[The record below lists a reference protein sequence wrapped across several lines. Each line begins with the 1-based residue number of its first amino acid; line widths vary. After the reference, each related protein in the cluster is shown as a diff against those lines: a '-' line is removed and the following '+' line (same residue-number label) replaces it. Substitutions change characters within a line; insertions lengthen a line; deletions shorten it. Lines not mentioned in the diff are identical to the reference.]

1 MTPVGLLERSR
12 QTTAT
17 FRQDRAVHLE
27 GGLFGPD
34 LLEQLASGDVPGQKP
49 ADFGLSR
56 QANLL
61 DEIAEAYRDACDLW
75 QVFRRRLERLPAG
88 KSSTTLTREG
98 WVIPFLGLLGYELR
112 YNQKPYDVNGVT
124 YAVSHRAG
132 ENEDAPPVHITGAE
146 QQLGRIN
153 PHDPRRLSPHAL
165 LQEFLNR
172 TDHLWGIVTNGLTL
186 RLLRDSSYV
195 RRQAYVEFDLQAI
208 FEAEG
213 DSRFADFVLLYRLL
227 HRTRLPRGT
236 VDAHTCWLEQYHQRA
251 IEQGNRARDRL
262 RDGVEEC
269 LKILGTGFLRAN
281 PDWHP
286 DPKDFYEQLLR
297 LVYRFLFLLVAEER
311 NLLGGSDLY
320 RNHYSI
326 SRLRRLIDR
335 REAYTDHEDLWQSL
349 RVLFYLLR
357 NDTPLNDGKPLASFL
372 ELPVL
377 DGGLFEP
384 IDLDERTLT
393 NRDLLQAFS
402 YLAYYWDE
410 DARTYR
416 RVNYA
421 ALDVEELGSVYESLL
436 DHHPVISNR
445 TFEFATGTERK
456 STGSYYTP
464 PGLVAQLIHS
474 ALEPVIEERL
484 AEVKQLANS
493 EWRMVSSEWRSFPS
507 LILERFYDHLQR
519 LARPGSV
526 AARSGDRKTSLPAHA
541 DLPAI
546 GTLRD
551 NQPDTPSSDFDPGQH
566 RGGLG
571 TSLSSRVYPVPPSG
585 ERQPHRTGDTSDH
598 LLRNRTGQGG
608 GYSAHPGC
616 PDRPRSSDPQP
627 GAQPPTEEELKSLW
641 ANLPFAIRYSL
652 LCEHAIL
659 SIRVLDPAC
668 GSGHFLLAAARR
680 LGKELAR
687 ARTGEDEPSPEQV
700 RESIRDVVAHC
711 IYGVD
716 KNPLAVELC
725 KVALWIESQ
734 VRGKPLTFLDHRI
747 RCGDSL
753 VGVFDL
759 EVLQRGIPDKAF
771 DPVGD
776 EDKALA
782 REMKNNNRITR
793 RDLEK
798 GQILLFGLGSSGDLT
813 ILAEHARL
821 IESIPDDSLETIR
834 EKGRRYNELRTEMNH
849 LRTACDLWTASFFQR
864 RTRSL
869 ARDARITS
877 QTLCDWLRRGTAPQQ
892 AIAQAKALA
901 HDHRFFHW
909 PLEFPEVFSA
919 YSESRPPRG
928 VASRESRVANR
939 EIEKPLAARHAPS
952 ANCGFDVVLGNPPF
966 MGGLKISG
974 NLGDKYRHWLEIAYA
989 PYRGTADLC
998 AGFYRRVFGLLKP
1011 GGRMGMVATN
1021 TIGQG
1026 DTRESGLA
1034 VIVRQGGTISF
1045 AQRFLK
1051 WPGAANVEVNLV
1063 AIHKPHHSPLATHHS
1078 PSASRHS
1085 PILDGQPVLSISSRL
1100 DPEPEEEPKRLKQNE
1115 GKAFIGDYV
1124 RGIGFVLEPE
1134 EAEALIRKDPRN
1146 ADCLFPYLNGEDL
1159 NSHPEQKPSRWVICF
1174 HDWELDRAKKYP
1186 ALLKIV
1192 EERVKPERERL
1203 RGPGDRRNREYWWQF
1218 AAYRDGMR
1226 RAIAPLRRVL
1236 VRSRIA
1242 EMHALV
1248 FVPNGWVCNEKTI
1261 VFAFDDDYHFALLQS
1276 SLHEAWMRR
1285 FTSTLRTDVN
1295 YAPTDCFDTFP
1306 FPAEEYERVASSE
1319 WRVEEMPEVFRRAAQ
1334 AGAEYHEHRRQIMLA
1349 RQLGLTKTYN
1359 LFHNPEW
1366 TDADIVRLREL
1377 HAEMD
1382 NAILACYG
1390 WEDLDLSHNFYP
1402 NDRGQVRYTIS
1413 PESRR
1418 ELLKRL
1424 LELNLRVS
1432 SHGL

>member
-146 QQLGRIN
+146 QQLGRVN

-236 VDAHTCWLEQYHQRA
+236 ADAHTCWLEQYHQRA

-320 RNHYSI
+320 RNHYSV

-357 NDTPLNDGKPLASFL
+357 NDTPQNDGKPLASFL

-464 PGLVAQLIHS
+464 PELVAQLIHS

-493 EWRMVSSEWRSFPS
+493 EWRIVSSEWRSFPS

-519 LARPGSV
+519 LPRPGSV
-526 AARSGDRKTSLPAHA
+526 ATRSGDRETSLPAHA

-551 NQPDTPSSDFDPGQH
+551 NQPDTPSSNFDPGQH

-571 TSLSSRVYPVPPSG
+571 TSLSGRVYPVPPSG

-598 LLRNRTGQGG
+598 LLGNRTGQGG

-616 PDRPRSSDPQP
+616 PDRPRSSDPQS

-652 LCEHAIL
+652 LSQHSIL

-734 VRGKPLTFLDHRI
+734 VPGKPLTFLDHRI

-776 EDKALA
+776 EDRALA

-793 RDLEK
+793 AEIQA
-798 GQILLFGLGSSGDLT
+798 GQPLLFGLGSGGDLT
-813 ILAEHARL
+813 TLAEHARL

-909 PLEFPEVFSA
+909 PLEFPEVFSHGGVDVVISNPPYGALLSEDQKRFVKLMHPEVVGAHNSAA
-919 YSESRPPRG
+919 YFISLARLLVRPRG
-928 VASRESRVANR
+928 RVGLVIPKSLTYSYAWIKTRDLILRDLRSVVDIGRGWRDVLLEQVLLTMAREDEAKKTIQVWRLGAQGCNGKREVDSALVRRLGILPTGLTGDDITLLQTVFAEDHGTLATICSTRRGNSLQKFIEGNGDIPVLAGRDISEFARPVYSRFVSRLTLSEAKLCFACPGQAVFQNIIAHLTTPR
-939 EIEKPLAARHAPS
+939 DHVKLIGTLVPDP
-952 ANCGFDVVLGNPPF
+952 VLC
-966 MGGLKISG
+966 LDTVSLIDTIDKKISSAVICSLLMS
-974 NLGDKYRHWLEIAYA
+974 NFINWYVYA
-989 PYRGTADLC
+989 CIYNRATRTMHFDNYFLSKIPL
-998 AGFYRRVFGLLKP
+998 P
-1011 GGRMGMVATN
+1011 SGGRLHYLKELESIAQALQENPKCPDAWKALNDVIYNVYGIPA
-1021 TIGQG
+1021 GL
-1026 DTRESGLA
+1026 REYVDSM
-1034 VIVRQGGTISF
+1034 
-1045 AQRFLK
+1045 
-1051 WPGAANVEVNLV
+1051 
-1063 AIHKPHHSPLATHHS
+1063 HKP
-1078 PSASRHS
+1078 
-1085 PILDGQPVLSISSRL
+1085 
-1100 DPEPEEEPKRLKQNE
+1100 
-1115 GKAFIGDYV
+1115 
-1124 RGIGFVLEPE
+1124 
-1134 EAEALIRKDPRN
+1134 
-1146 ADCLFPYLNGEDL
+1146 
-1159 NSHPEQKPSRWVICF
+1159 RW
-1174 HDWELDRAKKYP
+1174 L
-1186 ALLKIV
+1186 
-1192 EERVKPERERL
+1192 
-1203 RGPGDRRNREYWWQF
+1203 
-1218 AAYRDGMR
+1218 
-1226 RAIAPLRRVL
+1226 
-1236 VRSRIA
+1236 
-1242 EMHALV
+1242 
-1248 FVPNGWVCNEKTI
+1248 
-1261 VFAFDDDYHFALLQS
+1261 
-1276 SLHEAWMRR
+1276 
-1285 FTSTLRTDVN
+1285 
-1295 YAPTDCFDTFP
+1295 
-1306 FPAEEYERVASSE
+1306 
-1319 WRVEEMPEVFRRAAQ
+1319 
-1334 AGAEYHEHRRQIMLA
+1334 
-1349 RQLGLTKTYN
+1349 
-1359 LFHNPEW
+1359 
-1366 TDADIVRLREL
+1366 
-1377 HAEMD
+1377 
-1382 NAILACYG
+1382 
-1390 WEDLDLSHNFYP
+1390 
-1402 NDRGQVRYTIS
+1402 
-1413 PESRR
+1413 
-1418 ELLKRL
+1418 
-1424 LELNLRVS
+1424 
-1432 SHGL
+1432 